1 MEIGADDHDVA
12 GLLKLTVVGGRL
24 NGGPVREPAAVHPD
38 DGSSARVMFRVQTF
52 RLMCSFAI
60 RAQRK
65 HELAG
70 PTLVCSGIRQ
80 TGPTPGRS

>member
-1 MEIGADDHDVA
+1 
-12 GLLKLTVVGGRL
+12 
-24 NGGPVREPAAVHPD
+24 VHPD